1 LVKTK
6 QYHLAN
12 LLDNYE
18 QIIARCTSIEQVSQ
32 AVNFIPNTRIIIKD
46 DILLYEQEFIQ
57 KKSSRLISIDK
68 KYQLLNEFASNL
80 DSLQSFNFVH
90 GDINSSNV
98 LYDGKTLNLIDL
110 EPSFR
115 QRKFGK
121 KIVTSAVPLR
131 SLSDIKNKNIS
142 VETDKIGYYL
152 YGMRFVDKAVQF
164 PIPNKREF
172 GKAVQFPNKRELS
185 KQRKQGMEF
194 LPIQEQLF
202 LQLSFKEI
210 FEKFIK
216 PLRGYC

>member
-1 LVKTK
+1 MVKTK
-6 QYHLAN
+6 QYHLAD
-12 LLDNYE
+12 LLDTYE
-18 QIIARCTSIEQVSQ
+18 HIIARCTLIEQVSQ
-32 AVNFIPNTRIIIKD
+32 SVDFIPKTHITIKD

-57 KKSSRLISIDK
+57 REKLHLISHDEK
-68 KYQLLNEFASNL
+68 CELLNTFASNL

-98 LYDGKTLNLIDL
+98 LYDGKQFNLIDL

-115 QRKFGK
+115 QKKFGK

-131 SLSDIKNKNIS
+131 SLNDIKNKSIS

-152 YGMRFVDKAVQF
+152 YGMRFV
-164 PIPNKREF
+164 

-194 LPIQEQLF
+194 LPIQERLF
-202 LQLSFKEI
+202 LQLSFKNI
-210 FEKFIK
+210 YTKFIK
-216 PLRGYC
+216 PSQKVS

>member
-1 LVKTK
+1 MVKTK
-6 QYHLAN
+6 QYHLSN
-12 LLDNYE
+12 LLDTYE
-18 QIIARCTSIEQVSQ
+18 HIIARCTLIEEVSQ

-46 DILLYEQEFIQ
+46 DVLFYEQEFVQ
-57 KKSSRLISIDK
+57 KKNCRLISIDK
-68 KYQLLNEFASNL
+68 KYQLLNEFAFNL

-98 LYDGKTLNLIDL
+98 LYNGKILYLIDL

-131 SLSDIKNKNIS
+131 SLSDIKNKNLS

-152 YGMRFVDKAVQF
+152 YGMRL
-164 PIPNKREF
+164 I
-172 GKAVQFPNKRELS
+172 GKPLQFPNKRELS
-185 KQRKQGMEF
+185 RQRKQGMEF
-194 LPIQEQLF
+194 LPIQERLF

-216 PLRGYC
+216 SLQGYC

>member
-6 QYHLAN
+6 QYHLAD
-12 LLDNYE
+12 LLDTYE
-18 QIIARCTSIEQVSQ
+18 NIITRCTLIEQVSQ
-32 AVNFIPNTRIIIKD
+32 SVDFIPKTHITIKD

-98 LYDGKTLNLIDL
+98 LYDGKKLNLIDL

-131 SLSDIKNKNIS
+131 SLYDIKNKNIS

-152 YGMRFVDKAVQF
+152 YGIRFVDKA
-164 PIPNKREF
+164 I
-172 GKAVQFPNKRELS
+172 QFPNKRELS

-202 LQLSFKEI
+202 LQLSFKNI
-210 FEKFIK
+210 YTKFIK
-216 PLRGYC
+216 PNQKVC

>member
-1 LVKTK
+1 M
-6 QYHLAN
+6 
-12 LLDNYE
+12 
-18 QIIARCTSIEQVSQ
+18 
-32 AVNFIPNTRIIIKD
+32 
-46 DILLYEQEFIQ
+46 
-57 KKSSRLISIDK
+57 
-68 KYQLLNEFASNL
+68 
-80 DSLQSFNFVH
+80 H

-131 SLSDIKNKNIS
+131 SLNDIKNKSIS

-172 GKAVQFPNKRELS
+172 GKAVQFPNKR
-185 KQRKQGMEF
+185 
-194 LPIQEQLF
+194 
-202 LQLSFKEI
+202 
-210 FEKFIK
+210 
-216 PLRGYC
+216 

>member
-1 LVKTK
+1 MVKTK

-216 PLRGYC
+216 PLQGYC

>member
-1 LVKTK
+1 MVKTK
-6 QYHLAN
+6 QYHLAD

-18 QIIARCTSIEQVSQ
+18 QIIARCTLIEQVSQ

-57 KKSSRLISIDK
+57 NKSSRLISIDK
-68 KYQLLNEFASNL
+68 KYQLLYEFASNL
-80 DSLQSFNFVH
+80 ESLQSFNFVH

-152 YGMRFVDKAVQF
+152 FGMRFVDKAVQL
-164 PIPNKREF
+164 
-172 GKAVQFPNKRELS
+172 PNKRELS

-210 FEKFIK
+210 FIKLIK
-216 PLRGYC
+216 PSKKNRILV

>member
-1 LVKTK
+1 MVKTK

>member
-1 LVKTK
+1 MVKTK
-6 QYHLAN
+6 QYHLAD

-18 QIIARCTSIEQVSQ
+18 QIIARCTLIEQVSQ

-68 KYQLLNEFASNL
+68 KYQLLNEFAFNL

-210 FEKFIK
+210 FKKLIK
-216 PLRGYC
+216 PK

>member
-1 LVKTK
+1 
-6 QYHLAN
+6 
-12 LLDNYE
+12 
-18 QIIARCTSIEQVSQ
+18 
-32 AVNFIPNTRIIIKD
+32 
-46 DILLYEQEFIQ
+46 
-57 KKSSRLISIDK
+57 
-68 KYQLLNEFASNL
+68 
-80 DSLQSFNFVH
+80 VH

-152 YGMRFVDKAVQF
+152 YGMRLV
-164 PIPNKREF
+164 

-210 FEKFIK
+210 FIKLIK
-216 PLRGYC
+216 PSKKKSNTF

>member
-1 LVKTK
+1 MVKTK
-6 QYHLAN
+6 QYHLAD

-18 QIIARCTSIEQVSQ
+18 QIIARCTLIEQVSQ

-46 DILLYEQEFIQ
+46 DILQYEQEFIQ

-68 KYQLLNEFASNL
+68 KYQLLNEFAFNL

-194 LPIQEQLF
+194 LPIQERLF

-216 PLRGYC
+216 PLQGYC

>member
-1 LVKTK
+1 MVKTK
-6 QYHLAN
+6 QYHLSD

-18 QIIARCTSIEQVSQ
+18 QIIARCTLIEQVSQ
-32 AVNFIPNTRIIIKD
+32 TVNFIPNTRIIIKD

-57 KKSSRLISIDK
+57 KKSSRLISIDN

-80 DSLQSFNFVH
+80 ESLQSFNFVH

-115 QRKFGK
+115 QRKFGE

-152 YGMRFVDKAVQF
+152 YGMRFV
-164 PIPNKREF
+164 
-172 GKAVQFPNKRELS
+172 GKAVQFLNKRELS
-185 KQRKQGMEF
+185 KQRKQGIEF

-210 FEKFIK
+210 FKKFIQPK
-216 PLRGYC
+216 RKTS

>member
-6 QYHLAN
+6 QYHLSN
-12 LLDNYE
+12 LLDTYE
-18 QIIARCTSIEQVSQ
+18 HIIARCTLIEEVSQ

-46 DILLYEQEFIQ
+46 DVLFYEQEFVQ
-57 KKSSRLISIDK
+57 KKNSRLISIDK

-98 LYDGKTLNLIDL
+98 LYNGKILYLIDL

-131 SLSDIKNKNIS
+131 SLSDIKNKNLS

-152 YGMRFVDKAVQF
+152 YGMRL
-164 PIPNKREF
+164 I
-172 GKAVQFPNKRELS
+172 GKPLQFPNKRELS
-185 KQRKQGMEF
+185 RQRKQGMEF
-194 LPIQEQLF
+194 LPIQERLF

-216 PLRGYC
+216 SLQGYC

>member
-6 QYHLAN
+6 QYHLSN
-12 LLDNYE
+12 LLDTYE
-18 QIIARCTSIEQVSQ
+18 HIIARCTLIEQVSQ
-32 AVNFIPNTRIIIKD
+32 SVDFIPKTHITIKD

-57 KKSSRLISIDK
+57 REKLHLISHDK
-68 KYQLLNEFASNL
+68 KYQLLNEFAFNL

-131 SLSDIKNKNIS
+131 SLNDIKNKSIS

-194 LPIQEQLF
+194 LPIQERLF
-202 LQLSFKEI
+202 LQLSFKNI
-210 FEKFIK
+210 YTKFIK
-216 PLRGYC
+216 PNQKIS